1 MGTTGRLVNLP
12 PHNHLSSIFNIPSI
26 SDIPA
31 LHLVITITAGG
42 HTGEKALVVNVFGDG
57 GGDDVK

>member
-26 SDIPA
+26 SHIPA
-31 LHLVITITAGG
+31 LHLVITIPAGG